1 VLKGVGQPSEL
12 GGQGKSPITA
22 EAEVDTKGT
31 TDYADCTDYWGDRK
45 NNADSGGLLTT
56 NSHELTR
63 NGRRGPA
70 KTTAGKHREKEVS
83 GYQEGGRLATK
94 GTKEKRA

>member
-1 VLKGVGQPSEL
+1 MIDSDKGGWSILTMNLLDIYYTSCGVECQVNL
-12 GGQGKSPITA
+12 
-22 EAEVDTKGT
+22 
-31 TDYADCTDYWGDRK
+31 WGPR
-45 NNADSGGLLTT
+45 T
-56 NSHELTR
+56 SHELAR

-70 KTTAGKHREKEVS
+70 KTTAGKHGEKEVS